1 MIEIYDE
8 VVPLRI
14 RNYIYNFAVNSNYRI
29 VGWNDSDDLE
39 LRSKHDFHSPWTL
52 QDLKDSKI
60 VPYLEKVLKKSKFN
74 FTMDDFF
81 KCTINAVKPGDYYYT
96 HTHLDGV
103 ISLLYYI
110 NLEWRHNWAGETI
123 FYKENMREVDFTS
136 PYIPGRFI
144 LFDNEPHTIRPQ
156 AVIGPAFRF
165 TMALFFKKA

>member
-1 MIEIYDE
+1 M
-8 VVPLRI
+8 
-14 RNYIYNFAVNSNYRI
+14 A
-29 VGWNDSDDLE
+29 
-39 LRSKHDFHSPWTL
+39 
-52 QDLKDSKI
+52 
-60 VPYLEKVLKKSKFN
+60 
-74 FTMDDFF
+74 DFF

-103 ISLLYYI
+103 ISILYYI
-110 NLEWRHNWAGETI
+110 NLDWRHNWAGETI